1 MKVSIQAYANTISRL
16 TEKLEEIG
24 SSVDPFFQEL
34 KKAGQLGTVDEMDQ
48 SRLKEIKKQFQV
60 ATDQYRAL
68 EKMVWNAKVPAKLIG
83 KHQLLKRYLREYANQ
98 CQKMVDAV
106 DDQTKKLDEVAFQE
120 SEHAQK
126 AAMGQM
132 TKALTKIMSSLMG

>member
-1 MKVSIQAYANTISRL
+1 
-16 TEKLEEIG
+16 
-24 SSVDPFFQEL
+24 
-34 KKAGQLGTVDEMDQ
+34 
-48 SRLKEIKKQFQV
+48 
-60 ATDQYRAL
+60 
-68 EKMVWNAKVPAKLIG
+68 MVWNAKVPAKLIG

-120 SEHAQK
+120 SEHAQE

-132 TKALTKIMSSLMG
+132 TKALTKIMSILMG

>member
-1 MKVSIQAYANTISRL
+1 M
-16 TEKLEEIG
+16 
-24 SSVDPFFQEL
+24 P
-34 KKAGQLGTVDEMDQ
+34 
-48 SRLKEIKKQFQV
+48 
-60 ATDQYRAL
+60 
-68 EKMVWNAKVPAKLIG
+68 
-83 KHQLLKRYLREYANQ
+83 
-98 CQKMVDAV
+98 KMVDAV